1 MKLLK
6 IALLILLLNFVTFS
20 QITIDNFLTED
31 AKRALNYITEDYI
44 RANVQFLAS
53 DLLEGRGTGSRG
65 ELLAATYIATQ
76 FKLFGLEP
84 GGDNGS
90 YFQKVPLVG
99 ITTFPDKEMV
109 IKGKDGIIKARF
121 KYYDEFIAV
130 SGVREKFVSINDA
143 DIVFVGYGIV
153 APEQNWDDYKGVDVS
168 GKILLMLNDDPP
180 ATPDEPNLFGGK
192 ARTYYGRWTY
202 KYEIA
207 AKKGALGAII
217 IHTTPSAGYGW
228 NVVQSSWSGEEFELA
243 NDTEPKVKL
252 KGWLTEEASKK
263 LVSLAGKNL
272 DELVKSAQS
281 RSFKPVDLGLKL
293 SLNMRVES
301 RELVSQNVVGV
312 LRGGDEKLKNEY
324 IALTSHH
331 DHLGIGKPVN
341 GDSIYNGALDNAS
354 GVSALL
360 TIAKAF
366 SELKV
371 KPRRSIMF
379 VALTAEEAGLLGSRY
394 FAQNSPV
401 PVVNIIANIN
411 IDGINIWGRTK
422 DVVLIGMEKSTL
434 GDIINEIA
442 NKYQNRYAK
451 PDQFPELGMF
461 YRSDQ
466 FNFAKVGIPAVFFDN
481 GVEYVGKPED
491 YGRKVVEEYIRKNY
505 HQPSDEYND
514 SWVLDGAVED
524 AKLVFMVTYYLANSD
539 VTPEWKPDS
548 EFKLIR
554 EQMLKNR

>member
-1 MKLLK
+1 MR
-6 IALLILLLNFVTFS
+6 IVRALILLLFATLTASS
-20 QITIDNFLTED
+20 QITVTNFLTDD
-31 AKRALNYITEDYI
+31 AKRAMDYITEDYI
-44 RANVQFLAS
+44 RANVQFLAH

-65 ELLAATYIATQ
+65 ELLAAMYIATQ
-76 FKLFGLEP
+76 FKLLGLKP

-90 YFQKVPLVG
+90 YFQRVPLSG

-109 IKGKDGIIKARF
+109 VKGGGKVARF

-130 SGVREKFVSINDA
+130 SGVKKELVSIKDA

-180 ATPDEPNLFGGK
+180 ATPEEPNLFGGK

-228 NVVQSSWSGEEFELA
+228 NVVQTSWSGEEFELS
-243 NDTEPKVKL
+243 NDTEPKILL
-252 KGWLTEEASKK
+252 KGWMTEDATRKMLA
-263 LVSLAGKNL
+263 LVGRNL
-272 DELVKSAQS
+272 DDLVKSAQT
-281 RSFKPVDLGLKL
+281 RDFKPVDLKLKL
-293 SLNMRVES
+293 SLNMRVKF
-301 RELVSQNVVGV
+301 RELVSQNVIGI
-312 LRGGDEKLKNEY
+312 LPGGDEKLKNEFVV
-324 IALTSHH
+324 ITSHH
-331 DHLGIGKPVN
+331 DHLGIGKPVK

-354 GVSALL
+354 GVSGLL
-360 TIAKAF
+360 SIAKAF

-371 KPRRSIMF
+371 KPRRSVMF
-379 VALTAEEAGLLGSRY
+379 IALTAEEAGLLGSKY
-394 FAQNSPV
+394 FAQNPTV
-401 PVVNIIANIN
+401 PPNKIVANIN
-411 IDGINIWGRTK
+411 VDGINIWGKTK

-434 GDIINEIA
+434 GEIINEIA
-442 NKYQNRYAK
+442 NRYQGRYAK

-466 FNFAKVGIPAVFFDN
+466 FNFAKIGVPAVYFDN
-481 GVEYVGKPED
+481 GVEYIGKPED
-491 YGRKVVEEYIRKNY
+491 YGKKVVEEYIAKNY
-505 HQPSDEYND
+505 HQPSDEYSD

-524 AKLVFMVTYYLANSD
+524 MKLVFMTLYYLANAD
-539 VTPEWKPDS
+539 EKPEWKPDS
-548 EFKLIR
+548 EFRLIR
-554 EQMLKNR
+554 EQMMK

>member
-1 MKLLK
+1 MRIIKM
-6 IALLILLLNFVTFS
+6 LLLNLVVAFTMFS
-20 QITIDNFLTED
+20 QITIENFLTSD
-31 AKRALNYITEDYI
+31 ARKAMDYITEDYI
-44 RANVQFLAS
+44 RANVQFLS
-53 DLLEGRGTGSRG
+53 HDLLEGRGTGSKG

-76 FKLFGLEP
+76 FKLMGLEP
-84 GGDNGS
+84 GGDDGS
-90 YFQKVPLVG
+90 YFQKVPLSG
-99 ITTFPDKEMV
+99 ITTFPDEEMIV
-109 IKGKDGIIKARF
+109 KGKGKTIRF

-130 SGVREKFVSINDA
+130 SGVKKDFVSIKDA
-143 DIVFVGYGIV
+143 EIVFVGYGIV

-243 NDTEPKVKL
+243 NDTEPKVLL
-252 KGWLTEEASKK
+252 KGWLTEDATRRMLA
-263 LVSLAGKNL
+263 LVGKNL
-272 DELVKSAQS
+272 DELVKIAQT
-281 RSFKPVDLGLKL
+281 RQFKPVDLGLKL
-293 SLNMRVES
+293 SLNMRVKF
-301 RELVSQNVVGV
+301 REITSQNVIGI
-312 LRGGDEKLKNEY
+312 LRGGDEKLKDEFVV
-324 IALTSHH
+324 ITSHH

-354 GVSALL
+354 GVSAMLA
-360 TIAKAF
+360 IAKAF

-371 KPRRSIMF
+371 KPRRSVMF
-379 VALTAEEAGLLGSRY
+379 IALTAEEAGLLGSRY
-394 FAQNSPV
+394 FAQNPTVPPV
-401 PVVNIIANIN
+401 KIVANLN
-411 IDGINIWGRTK
+411 VDGINIWGRTR
-422 DVVLIGMEKSTL
+422 DVILIGMEKSTL
-434 GDIINEIA
+434 GEIINEIA
-442 NKYQNRYAK
+442 NKYQGRYAK
-451 PDQFPELGMF
+451 PDQFPELGLF

-481 GVEYVGKPED
+481 GVEYVDKPED
-491 YGRKVVEEYIRKNY
+491 YGKKVVEEYIAKNY

-524 AKLVFMVTYYLANSD
+524 AKLVFMTVYYLANSD
-539 VTPEWKPDS
+539 AKPEWKPDS
-548 EFKLIR
+548 EFRLIR
-554 EQMLKNR
+554 EQMMK

>member
-1 MKLLK
+1 MKAIKLAFLTLF
-6 IALLILLLNFVTFS
+6 ITFTLFA
-20 QITIDNFLTED
+20 QITIDNFLTDD
-31 AKRALNYITEDYI
+31 AKRAMNYITKDYI
-44 RANVQFLAS
+44 GANVQFLAS

-65 ELLAATYIATQ
+65 ELIAASYIATQ

-90 YFQKVPLVG
+90 YFQKVSLVG
-99 ITTFPDKEMV
+99 ITTYPDKEMV
-109 IKGKDGIIKARF
+109 IKGKKGTVRF
-121 KYYDEFIAV
+121 RYYDEFVAV
-130 SGVREKFVSINDA
+130 SGVRKDFVSIKDV

-153 APEQNWDDYKGVDVS
+153 APEYNWDDYKGADVS

-180 ATPDEPNLFGGK
+180 ATPDEPDLFGGK

-243 NDTEPKVKL
+243 NDIEPKIQL
-252 KGWLTEEASKK
+252 KGWLTEDATRK
-263 LVSLAGKNL
+263 LIALAGKNL
-272 DELVKSAQS
+272 DELVKSAQT
-281 RSFKPVDLGLKL
+281 RNFKPVDLGLKL
-293 SLNMRVES
+293 SLNMKVKI
-301 RELVSQNVVGV
+301 REFATQNVIGV
-312 LRGGDEKLKNEY
+312 LRGGDEKLKDEY
-324 IALTSHH
+324 IVLTSHY
-331 DHLGIGKPVN
+331 DHLGIGKPVS

-354 GVSALL
+354 GVSMLL
-360 TIAKAF
+360 NLARAF

-379 VALTAEEAGLLGSRY
+379 IALAAEEAGLLGSRY
-394 FAQNSPV
+394 FAQNPTV
-401 PVVNIIANIN
+401 PLVKIVANLN

-422 DVVLIGMEKSTL
+422 DVILIGMEKSTL
-434 GDIINEIA
+434 GEIIDAIA
-442 NKYQNRYAK
+442 KKYQNRYAK

-466 FNFAKVGIPAVFFDN
+466 FNFAKVGIPAIYIDN
-481 GVEYVGKPED
+481 GIEYIEKPEN
-491 YGRKVVEEYIRKNY
+491 YGREVVEEYIRKNY
-505 HQPSDEYND
+505 HQPSDEYSD

-524 AKLVFMVTYYLANSD
+524 AKLVFMTTYYLANSD
-539 VTPEWKPDS
+539 GKPEWKPES
-548 EFKLIR
+548 EFRLIR
-554 EQMLKNR
+554 EQMMK

>member
-1 MKLLK
+1 MKAIKLAILTLLTTFT
-6 IALLILLLNFVTFS
+6 LFS
-20 QITIDNFLTED
+20 QITIDNFLTDD
-31 AKRALNYITEDYI
+31 AKKAMDYVTENYI

-65 ELLAATYIATQ
+65 ELIAATYIATQ

-90 YFQKVPLVG
+90 YFQKVSLVG
-99 ITTFPDKEMV
+99 ITTYPDKEMV
-109 IKGKDGIIKARF
+109 VKGGKGTLKFR
-121 KYYDEFIAV
+121 YYDDFIAV
-130 SGVREKFVSINDA
+130 SGVKKDFVSIKDV

-153 APEQNWDDYKGVDVS
+153 APEYNWDDYKGVDVS

-180 ATPDEPNLFGGK
+180 ATQDEPNLFGGK

-243 NDTEPKVKL
+243 NDAEPKVQL
-252 KGWLTEEASKK
+252 KSWLTEDATRK
-263 LVSLAGKNL
+263 LLALAGKNL
-272 DELVKSAQS
+272 DELVKSAQT
-281 RSFKPVDLGLKL
+281 RNFKPVDLGLKL
-293 SLNMRVES
+293 SLNMKVKI
-301 RELVSQNVVGV
+301 REFSSQNVIGV
-312 LRGGDEKLKNEY
+312 LRGGDEKLKDEY
-324 IALTSHH
+324 IVLTSHY

-354 GVSALL
+354 GVSMLL
-360 TIAKAF
+360 TLAKAF

-371 KPRRSIMF
+371 KPRRSVMF
-379 VALTAEEAGLLGSRY
+379 IALTAEEAGLLGSRY
-394 FAQNSPV
+394 FAQNPTV
-401 PVVNIIANIN
+401 PPAKIVANLN

-434 GDIINEIA
+434 GEIIDAIA
-442 NKYQNRYAK
+442 KKYQNRYAK

-466 FNFAKVGIPAVFFDN
+466 FSFAKVGIPAIFFDN
-481 GVEYVGKPED
+481 GVEYIGKPED

-524 AKLVFMVTYYLANSD
+524 AKLVFMTAYYLANSD
-539 VTPEWKPDS
+539 EKPKWKPES
-548 EFKLIR
+548 EFRLIR
-554 EQMLKNR
+554 EQMTK

>member
-1 MKLLK
+1 MKVIKLAILTLLS
-6 IALLILLLNFVTFS
+6 TFTLFA
-20 QITIDNFLTED
+20 QITIDNFLTDD
-31 AKRALNYITEDYI
+31 AKRAMDYITENYI

-65 ELLAATYIATQ
+65 ELIAASYIATQ

-90 YFQKVPLVG
+90 YFQKVSLVG
-99 ITTFPDKEMV
+99 ITTYPDREMV
-109 IKGKDGIIKARF
+109 LKGKRGTVRF
-121 KYYDEFIAV
+121 RYYDDFIAT
-130 SGVREKFVSINDA
+130 SGVKKDFVSIKDA
-143 DIVFVGYGIV
+143 EIVFVGYGIV
-153 APEQNWDDYKGVDVS
+153 APEYNWDDYKGVDVT

-180 ATPDEPNLFGGK
+180 AAPDEPNLFGSK

-243 NDTEPKVKL
+243 NDTEPKIQL
-252 KGWLTEEASKK
+252 KSWLTEDATRK
-263 LVSLAGKNL
+263 LLALAGKDL
-272 DELVKSAQS
+272 DELVKLAQT
-281 RSFKPVDLGLKL
+281 RDFKPVDLDLKL
-293 SLNMRVES
+293 SLNMKVKF
-301 RELVSQNVVGV
+301 REITSQNVIGV
-312 LRGGDEKLKNEY
+312 LRGGDEKIKDEY
-324 IALTSHH
+324 IVLTSHH

-354 GVSALL
+354 GVSMLL
-360 TIAKAF
+360 TLARAF

-379 VALTAEEAGLLGSRY
+379 ITLTAEEAGLLGSKH
-394 FAQNSPV
+394 FAQNLTV
-401 PVVNIIANIN
+401 PPAKVVANLN
-411 IDGINIWGRTK
+411 IDGINIWGKTK
-422 DVVLIGMEKSTL
+422 DIVLIGMEKSTL
-434 GDIINEIA
+434 GEVIDSIA
-442 NKYQNRYAK
+442 RKYQNRYAK
-451 PDQFPELGMF
+451 PDQFPELGLF

-466 FNFAKVGIPAVFFDN
+466 FNFAKIGIPAVFFDN
-481 GVEYVGKPED
+481 GVEYIGKPED

-524 AKLVFMVTYYLANSD
+524 AKLVFMSTYYLANSD
-539 VTPEWKPDS
+539 EKPEWKPES
-548 EFKLIR
+548 EFRLIR
-554 EQMLKNR
+554 EQMMK

>member
-1 MKLLK
+1 MKLLT
-6 IALLILLLNFVTFS
+6 ATLMLLSFCLTLYA
-20 QITIDNFLTED
+20 QITIDNFLTD
-31 AKRALNYITEDYI
+31 DVKRAMDYITEDYI
-44 RANVQFLAS
+44 RANVQFLAH

-76 FKLFGLEP
+76 FKLLGLEP

-99 ITTFPDKEMV
+99 ITTFPSEFMTV
-109 IKGKDGIIKARF
+109 KGKGKTIKF

-130 SGVREKFVSINDA
+130 SGVKKDFVSIKDA

-180 ATPDEPNLFGGK
+180 ATPEEPNLFGGK

-243 NDTEPKVKL
+243 NDVEPKVQL
-252 KGWLTEEASKK
+252 KGWLTEEATKK
-263 LVSLAGKNL
+263 LLALAGKNL
-272 DELVKSAQS
+272 DELVKSAQT
-281 RSFKPVDLGLKL
+281 RNFKPIELGLKL
-293 SLNMRVES
+293 SLDMKVKVRN
-301 RELVSQNVVGV
+301 LVSQNVVGI
-312 LRGGDEKLKNEY
+312 LRGGDEKLKDEY
-324 IALTSHH
+324 IVLTSHH

-360 TIAKAF
+360 TLAKAF

-371 KPRRSIMF
+371 KPRRSIIF
-379 VALTAEEAGLLGSRY
+379 VALTAEEAGLLGSKF
-394 FAQNSPV
+394 FAQNPPAPPIKIV
-401 PVVNIIANIN
+401 ANIN
-411 IDGINIWGRTK
+411 IDGINIWGKTK

-434 GDIINEIA
+434 GEIIDRIA
-442 NKYQNRYAK
+442 RKYQNRYAK

-466 FNFAKVGIPAVFFDN
+466 FNFAKIGIPAIFFDN
-481 GVEYVGKPED
+481 GVEYIGKPED
-491 YGRKVVEEYIRKNY
+491 YGRKVVEEYIKKNY

-514 SWVLDGAVED
+514 TWVLDGAVED
-524 AKLVFMVTYYLANSD
+524 TKLVFLCAYYLANAD
-539 VTPEWKPDS
+539 EKPEWKPDS
-548 EFKLIR
+548 EFRLIR
-554 EQMLKNR
+554 ERMMK

>member
-1 MKLLK
+1 MRAVKILFLTLL
-6 IALLILLLNFVTFS
+6 AGLTAFA
-20 QITIDNFLTED
+20 QITIDNFLTDD
-31 AKRALNYITEDYI
+31 ARRAMDYITENYI
-44 RANVQFLAS
+44 RANVKFLAS

-76 FKLFGLEP
+76 FELLGLEP

-99 ITTFPDKEMV
+99 ITTYPDQEMV
-109 IKGKDGIIKARF
+109 VKGREKTIKFR
-121 KYYDEFIAV
+121 YYDEFIAV
-130 SGVREKFVSINDA
+130 SGVRKDFVSIKDA

-180 ATPDEPNLFGGK
+180 ATSEEPNLFGGK

-207 AKKGALGAII
+207 AKKGAIGAII

-243 NDTEPKVKL
+243 NDTEPKVQL
-252 KGWLTEEASKK
+252 KGWLTEDATRRM
-263 LVSLAGKNL
+263 LSLAGKNL
-272 DELVKSAQS
+272 DELVKMAQT
-281 RSFKPVDLGLKL
+281 RNFKPVELGLKL
-293 SLNMRVES
+293 SLNMKVKF
-301 RELVSQNVVGV
+301 REIASQNVVGI
-312 LRGGDEKLKNEY
+312 LRGGDEKLKDEY
-324 IALTSHH
+324 IVLTSHH

-341 GDSIYNGALDNAS
+341 EDSIYNGALDNAS

-360 TIAKAF
+360 TIAKSF

-371 KPRRSIMF
+371 KPRRSVMF
-379 VALTAEEAGLLGSRY
+379 VALTAEEAGLLGSKY
-394 FAQNSPV
+394 FAQNPPV
-401 PVVNIIANIN
+401 PPVKIVANLN

-422 DVVLIGMEKSTL
+422 DIVLIGMEKSTL
-434 GDIINEIA
+434 GEIIDAIA
-442 NKYQNRYAK
+442 KKYQNRYAK
-451 PDQFPELGMF
+451 PDQFPELGLF

-481 GVEYVGKPED
+481 GVEYIGKPAD
-491 YGRKVVEEYIRKNY
+491 YGKRVVEEYINKNY
-505 HQPSDEYND
+505 HQPSDEYNE

-524 AKLVFMVTYYLANSD
+524 AKLAFMVTYYLANSD
-539 VTPEWKPDS
+539 ERPDWKPDS
-548 EFKLIR
+548 EFRLIR
-554 EQMLKNR
+554 EQMMK

>member
-1 MKLLK
+1 MKAIKLA
-6 IALLILLLNFVTFS
+6 ILILFSTFTLFA
-20 QITIDNFLTED
+20 QITIDNFLTDD
-31 AKRALNYITEDYI
+31 AKRAMDYITENYI

-65 ELLAATYIATQ
+65 ELIASNYIATQ
-76 FKLFGLEP
+76 FKLLGLEP

-90 YFQKVPLVG
+90 YFQKVSLVG
-99 ITTFPDKEMV
+99 ITTYPDREMV
-109 IKGKDGIIKARF
+109 IKGEKGTVRF
-121 KYYDEFIAV
+121 RYYDDFIAT
-130 SGVREKFVSINDA
+130 SGVKKDFVSIKDA

-153 APEQNWDDYKGVDVS
+153 APEYNWDDYKGVDVS

-243 NDTEPKVKL
+243 NDTEPKIQL
-252 KGWLTEEASKK
+252 KSWLTEDATRK
-263 LVSLAGKNL
+263 LLALAGKAL
-272 DELVKSAQS
+272 DELVKSAQT
-281 RSFKPVDLGLKL
+281 RDFKPVDLGLKL
-293 SLNMRVES
+293 SLNMKVKF
-301 RELVSQNVVGV
+301 RELTSQNVIGV
-312 LRGGDEKLKNEY
+312 LRGGDEKLKDEY
-324 IALTSHH
+324 IVLTSHH
-331 DHLGIGKPVN
+331 DHLGIGKPIN

-354 GVSALL
+354 GVSMLL
-360 TIAKAF
+360 TLARAF

-379 VALTAEEAGLLGSRY
+379 IALTAEEAGLLGSRH
-394 FAQNSPV
+394 FAQNPTVPPV
-401 PVVNIIANIN
+401 KIVANLN
-411 IDGINIWGRTK
+411 IDGINIWGKTK

-434 GDIINEIA
+434 GEIIDSIA
-442 NKYQNRYAK
+442 KKYQNRYAK

-481 GVEYVGKPED
+481 GVEYIGKPED

-524 AKLVFMVTYYLANSD
+524 AKLVFMTTYYLANSD
-539 VTPEWKPDS
+539 EKPEWKPES
-548 EFKLIR
+548 EFRLIR
-554 EQMLKNR
+554 EQMMK

>member
-1 MKLLK
+1 MKVIKLAILTLLS
-6 IALLILLLNFVTFS
+6 TFTLFA
-20 QITIDNFLTED
+20 QITIDNFLTDD
-31 AKRALNYITEDYI
+31 AKRAMDYITENYI

-65 ELLAATYIATQ
+65 EFITASYIATQ

-90 YFQKVPLVG
+90 YFQKVSLVG
-99 ITTFPDKEMV
+99 ITTYPDREMV
-109 IKGKDGIIKARF
+109 VKGKKGTVRF
-121 KYYDEFIAV
+121 RYYDDFIAT
-130 SGVREKFVSINDA
+130 SGVKKDFVSIKDA
-143 DIVFVGYGIV
+143 EIVFVGYGIV
-153 APEQNWDDYKGVDVS
+153 APEYNWDDYKGVDVT

-180 ATPDEPNLFGGK
+180 ATPDEPNLFGSK

-243 NDTEPKVKL
+243 NDTEPKIQL
-252 KGWLTEEASKK
+252 KSWLTEDATRK
-263 LVSLAGKNL
+263 LLALAGKDL
-272 DELVKSAQS
+272 DELVKLAQT
-281 RSFKPVDLGLKL
+281 RDFKPVDLDLKL
-293 SLNMRVES
+293 SLNMKVKF
-301 RELVSQNVVGV
+301 REITSQNVIGV
-312 LRGGDEKLKNEY
+312 LRGGDEKIKDEY
-324 IALTSHH
+324 IVLTSHH

-354 GVSALL
+354 GVSMLL
-360 TIAKAF
+360 TLARAF

-379 VALTAEEAGLLGSRY
+379 ITLTAEEAGLLGSKH
-394 FAQNSPV
+394 FAQNLTV
-401 PVVNIIANIN
+401 PPAKVVANLN
-411 IDGINIWGRTK
+411 IDGINIWGKTK
-422 DVVLIGMEKSTL
+422 DIVLIGMEKSTL
-434 GDIINEIA
+434 GEIIDSIA
-442 NKYQNRYAK
+442 RKYQNRYAK
-451 PDQFPELGMF
+451 PDQFPELGLF

-466 FNFAKVGIPAVFFDN
+466 FNFAKIGIPAVFFDN
-481 GVEYVGKPED
+481 GVEYIGKPED

-524 AKLVFMVTYYLANSD
+524 AKLVFMSTYYLANSD
-539 VTPEWKPDS
+539 EKPEWKPES
-548 EFKLIR
+548 EFRLIR
-554 EQMLKNR
+554 EQMMK

>member
-1 MKLLK
+1 MKLFKSMLLTLSAT
-6 IALLILLLNFVTFS
+6 IALFA
-20 QITIDNFLTED
+20 QITVDNFLTDD
-31 AKRALNYITEDYI
+31 AKRAMNYITEDYI
-44 RANVQFLAS
+44 RANVKFLS
-53 DLLEGRGTGSRG
+53 HDLLEGRGTGSRG

-76 FKLFGLEP
+76 FNLLGLEP

-99 ITTFPDKEMV
+99 ITTYPDSEMV
-109 IKGKDGIIKARF
+109 IRGKGGVVKF
-121 KYYDEFIAV
+121 KYYKDFVAV
-130 SGVREKFVSINDA
+130 SGVRKDFVSVKDA

-180 ATPDEPNLFGGK
+180 ATPEEPNLFGGK

-243 NDTEPKVKL
+243 NDVEPKVQL
-252 KGWLTEEASKK
+252 KGWLTEEATRKM
-263 LVSLAGKNL
+263 LGLAGKNL
-272 DELVKSAQS
+272 DELVKMAQT
-281 RSFKPVDLGLKL
+281 RNFKPVDLGLKL
-293 SLNMRVES
+293 SLNMKVKF
-301 RELVSQNVVGV
+301 REIISQNVIGV
-312 LRGGDEKLKNEY
+312 LRGGDEKLKDEY
-324 IALTSHH
+324 VVLTSHH

-371 KPRRSIMF
+371 KPRRSVIF
-379 VALTAEEAGLLGSRY
+379 IALTAEEAGLLGSRY
-394 FAQNSPV
+394 FAQNPTVPPV
-401 PVVNIIANIN
+401 KIVANLN
-411 IDGINIWGRTK
+411 VDGINIWGRTK

-434 GDIINEIA
+434 GEIIDAIA
-442 NKYQNRYAK
+442 RKYQNRYAK

-466 FNFAKVGIPAVFFDN
+466 FNFAKAGIPAVFFDN
-481 GVEYVGKPED
+481 GVEYIGKPAD
-491 YGRKVVEEYIRKNY
+491 YGKKVVEEYIQKNY

-524 AKLVFMVTYYLANSD
+524 AKLVFMVAYYLANAD
-539 VTPEWKPDS
+539 EKPQWKPDS
-548 EFKLIR
+548 EFKAIR
-554 EQMLKNR
+554 EQMMK